1 MSANKCKTVSKLM
14 EPLVLNMKRTSKTEE
29 EFAEKLNEYFEDGT
43 QIAEQYWMGGS
54 KASRPINPFNVEKKT
69 INTQDSKFTLSAM
82 YTTDSAGFK
91 SLKNRFVK
99 DIVERVL
106 FNPES
111 GEWFLPEQK
120 DDATGFTN
128 LNKTLFE
135 YKVELI
141 NIIREHL
148 DKTPFVLN
156 ITSDNIKSD
165 LTNAINSV
173 IEDYQKSE
181 LSLTEVDQQAFAI
194 LSNFN
199 DLLEEWTPFVKTN
212 ELFKKSSIHDVNMYE
227 YEGPKANLRQ
237 SWTVNEIVGAQEQY
251 SGLSK
256 ILLDYFPEC
265 DEYGNELKDTS
276 IGTAGFA
283 SVMTTLR
290 SAILF
295 NSSLKEKGLKEEY
308 FKGSQIN
315 MVKVID
321 EYLDYIN
328 SDRGFKSEHKTFL
341 KSKLNGIK
349 YKIYKSNMRDDIKNM
364 FTRMFYETIPME
376 YRTYGVYNGVF
387 KGTDLKE
394 NWINNQNYRLQDSLN
409 GKIYSFRT
417 NRNNWSTVRK
427 TYDIKVDGDR
437 QVGKITL
444 VLNDSPITIKYNK
457 RDNSFEFTLDEGLSQ
472 MLNNKFTDKLIYDLT
487 GYLVTPEY
495 KTYSSQYAKNNT
507 PLKDFVGAIGISIL
521 AVDKTNVLEDTIQE
535 NLVNF
540 NKYNLFG
547 NLKQASAVAAIT
559 KGSETSNTVKD
570 VNGNNLPTRGLTS
583 LAYELP
589 RLLNE
594 YEKKSNSP
602 YHYNLLFQNQN
613 RFGTPVIREGI
624 SKQGSGKK
632 SSKLIEPELY
642 EASIIYDFLNELPEG
657 KILLQPTIFAD
668 KTKHFLI
675 SYDFKDNIWTYEGKN
690 YRMQD
695 LFQQI
700 SRNPINGEVE
710 EIESLIQE
718 VRRNRYNRLAQNIV
732 DAYNEVFDNQFDNI
746 IEIDQYLIENNISIE
761 QLKQLF
767 GDHTFIDE
775 VIATDIDGIARI
787 NETLINRIN
796 TYNDDSRFSKR
807 IERSKRAFVSDL
819 ISSGLKLNR
828 YYTRGGRDAYDHL
841 NKYNS
846 SWINETSGN
855 VIFAKADDKN
865 HEIIVDKSNVDILL
879 NPNYKVKINPIF
891 NAYFYADYLL
901 SNEYNALLIGEDFAH
916 KAKNKSGDKTNIK
929 FDETE
934 YEEFSEASRWVA
946 AAKRS
951 VIPGASIHPF
961 LHGLKNGVAD
971 EIFVACMDDIP
982 ASTFNMFGQSK
993 DNNDSMDGSGISNIY
1008 EALLELNSLID
1019 AAPNGVDLKTIGWDI
1034 DSTFGTAEMLK
1045 WAVYSLTNARR
1056 RMSSLSSVNGE
1067 NLMKKMNSIPI
1078 NKVINLIS
1086 YFNKF
1091 GDNFYF
1097 KVPDSQTYYKVVG
1110 VENINGVFTRR
1121 CIETDSYGKSYDNSE
1136 SVYIGLDGNVYDPNQ
1151 NPEKFEVNNIYD
1163 IDRFFGGAYVMQLK
1177 NNTLE
1182 YSELNN
1188 NATLDVI
1195 CNENLKDKFIA
1206 YAVNKSAMKVGYRN
1220 VNTVSKWSD
1229 DNTLSTFPM
1238 STWHIGL
1245 QMNAEHELLD
1255 SEVTEMTQMISALAE
1270 NWYAGDLVKDIYKDI
1285 GEVVEE
1291 SLRSIN
1297 AEITSGNRDALR
1309 IRLGKALIESFA
1321 KKQDTIGLA
1330 QAFLSKA
1337 QKALEKGEVPNIP
1350 FSAST
1355 INGAFIADVA
1365 SRLTKKGIRR
1375 KYDGIAAVLSPSFN
1389 FISYFDLGDGQT
1401 GLADEV
1407 YQRVQTDIADNHFNV
1422 FNNTSVESLV
1432 NDVLVKNDLGEYV
1445 QNPLLIEIEN
1455 NYDLRQGD
1463 TIVPYTISENG
1474 TKVYDEKVVLESW
1487 KDYNKWVNNTPENT
1501 RILKFKYA
1509 PRNLQGADTRFN
1521 VNGINYSIYNLKS
1534 VIASHEVSS
1543 GNTINAELICSD
1555 EYFAND
1561 IVSDGKIID
1570 YKSSLRNIIQHQ
1582 LEDLERGFI
1591 HDVLFDG
1598 TINVTDVKVTEAEC
1612 IMGRMNAEKFGLKM
1626 GDNISDILK
1635 DPVTFFKT
1643 RFDSKYGNLLDVPT
1657 ELYDATV
1664 YTTNGPILIHVGDFQ
1679 NPEQFNLSR
1688 NKTINTLENNYII
1701 GEEILCSSEGKKKYS
1716 YLSKTGETYSVI
1728 CLSTAEQFEDLLNSG
1743 LVEQHKYNLNKNN
1756 IKSILKLYDPNG
1768 ERYKN
1773 LAETKG
1779 LDAVYD
1785 NLSQHLSSEFIVES
1799 NRLAQR
1805 RAESFKESLRVVGA
1819 RIPTQAMQSF
1829 MPMRVVGLTDSL
1841 TNDIYVPRQQL
1852 WLQGSD
1858 LDIDKVYTLAYS
1870 IASNGTI
1877 PTMSRLDKYFAP
1889 QEVLKLGKP
1898 NGIRY
1903 KRGRI
1908 GQDKANTYEI
1918 TFNEL
1923 EEMFS
1928 TNTLDLFKRVIES
1941 GKSKI
1946 SFDAPTNMILETI
1959 IDNGS
1964 KIKEVDIK
1972 VQNDFEDKVS
1982 QFMYYLNLHSLSNI
1996 RQNREL
2002 ALRNYVVNGILEAT
2016 TRPSVQINANAPIE
2030 MDEATAAG
2038 ESSILGNLE
2047 KHFSA
2052 DIPSSKIKLQQ
2063 QAMVGKD
2070 VIGITAVSVKTF
2082 FAATT
2087 YINTKLEEF
2096 VNKVLSGDHQDAL
2109 RILNDI
2115 VIINPL
2121 DEDITILA
2129 NSNIKKILEVLQI
2142 NNITKL
2148 NNITKVGKLNKSNW
2162 IHGNTFDIISC
2173 LKYLEDRSNKVD
2185 AALSQS
2191 GLLSSATDNM
2201 KELILPKINAT
2212 SDFADIYTT
2221 LLATG
2226 IPFARIAQLMTSPVF
2241 TEMSKMVKSNI
2252 LDNTSDGYN
2261 LERILD
2267 FYLNRAVLPHV
2278 HSSYLLQIFGS
2289 GATNQNILE
2298 FTKNNTLVEN
2308 ALNKLYNQRKN
2319 KQSNKYLS
2327 EEDYFND
2334 YFNGDL
2340 NEESGYSSLADASL
2354 EELNIL
2360 INYLEECINRNN
2372 FFEKVESQSKDEK
2385 YVRFGSLEQQ
2395 LSDLALLRDN
2405 ILPKTEEQR
2414 IFGNMLGINQGL
2426 PTGRYEMYSLIR
2438 RIENFING
2446 RLRDGINNGVISGIN
2461 SEFRLND
2468 FLSGDK
2474 SIWIN
2479 AYDKVKSTYNILD
2492 AITNVPH
2499 FAKMFNVLYTCN
2511 YLQSALSSKTQLVN
2525 NIARQLEFES
2535 PYGNNPYTRVLREKE
2550 YNEVERFVNDWYIT
2564 GWLSKQNLKFN
2575 IPEGSR
2581 YYTSINSS
2589 TENMDLNKPLDLS
2602 NLYNIATFKRWVEE
2616 IVIPNLQQNSKY
2628 NGEKGNVNEFIM
2640 SLELSAIKNKKT
2652 GKLVKYY
2659 KLPLNMM
2666 SIDDSVLTQRLYE
2679 NYLSDFNSIANEKYN
2694 GWSLGDLFFVYS
2706 LIVNKDSFGQ
2716 TSMTRIFEDLVASER
2731 GSSLINSFY
2740 DHIAD
2745 IDNSVDR
2752 TQIINNILNSDTI
2765 MGDIK
2770 DRVKFNVPESNIKGG
2785 TNLLKNM
2792 DSDFTFNMPNSA
2804 KNWTTIENN
2813 IFPVN
2818 KPKTL
2823 FNVSLSESTI
2833 KPALLNH
2840 LQSVYGDSKV
2850 QIHPQVWYKEN
2861 FKDDPIAL
2869 SAPAFIDNGIVYFKS
2884 EQSTT
2889 TESVAHELTHL
2900 ILAAMRF
2907 NEGRENSEEI
2917 RKTYYNL
2924 VGMVDI
2930 DQAKQDFPGS
2940 LINEYEQQ
2948 KTGIDLK
2955 EEIFAKY
2962 LERWLSNKLP
2972 TGWRGGIVLNSNSD
2986 KIIDVVNDALGTNL
3000 TTIQDLLTFTN
3011 SKLDAAIEVFGS
3023 NLFDTDWAEQLNEQ
3037 VIIDAQKVSSL
3048 KKFLENN
3055 GLLAYKCY

>member
-14 EPLVLNMKRTSKTEE
+14 EPLVLNIRRTSKTEE

-43 QIAEQYWMGGS
+43 QIAEQYWMGGN
-54 KASRPINPFNVEKKT
+54 KASRPINPFTVEKKT

-91 SLKNRFVK
+91 SLKSRFVK
-99 DIVERVL
+99 DVVERVL
-106 FNPES
+106 FNPNS
-111 GEWFLPEQK
+111 GEWFLPEQE
-120 DDATGFTN
+120 DDVTGFSN

-141 NIIREHL
+141 NTIREHL
-148 DKTPFVLN
+148 DKVPFILD
-156 ITSDNIKSD
+156 ITSDNIQSE

-181 LSLTEVDQQAFAI
+181 LSLTEIDQQAFAI

-199 DLLEEWTPFVKTN
+199 DLLKEWTPFIKTN
-212 ELFKKSSIHDVNMYE
+212 RLFEKSNKHAVKMYE
-227 YEGPKANLRQ
+227 YVGPKANLRQ

-256 ILLDYFPEC
+256 ILLDYFQEC
-265 DEYGNELKDTS
+265 DENGNPLENTS
-276 IGTAGFA
+276 IGAAGFA

-295 NSSLKEKGLKEEY
+295 NPALRHLKEEY

-315 MVKVID
+315 MNKVID

-328 SDRGFKSEHKTFL
+328 SDTGFKSEHKTFL

-349 YKIYKSNMRDDIKNM
+349 YNIYRSNMREDLRDM
-364 FTRMFYETIPME
+364 FTRMFYETVPME
-376 YRTYGVYNGVF
+376 YRTYGTYNGVF
-387 KGTDLKE
+387 KGTDLRE
-394 NWINNQNYRLQDSLN
+394 SWVNNQNYRLQDSLN
-409 GKIYSFRT
+409 GKIYTFRT
-417 NRNNWSTVRK
+417 NRNNWATIRK
-427 TYDIKVDGDR
+427 RYNINVEGDR
-437 QVGKITL
+437 QTGKITL
-444 VLNDSPITIKYNK
+444 TLNDSAITIKYNK
-457 RDNSFEFTLDEGLSQ
+457 RNNSFEFVLDEGLSQ
-472 MLNNKFTDKLIYDLT
+472 MLDNKFTDKLIYDLT

-495 KTYSSQYAKNNT
+495 KTYSLQYSKNNT

-521 AVDKTNVLEDTIQE
+521 AVDKTSVLEDAIQGD
-535 NLVNF
+535 LVGF
-540 NKYNLFG
+540 NRYNLFG

-594 YEKKSNSP
+594 YEKNFSSP
-602 YHYNLLFQNQN
+602 YHYNLLFQNQDW
-613 RFGTPVIREGI
+613 FGTPVIREGI

-632 SSKLIEPELY
+632 SSNLIESELY
-642 EASIIYDFLNELPEG
+642 EASIIYDFLNELSSG

-675 SYDFKDNIWTYEGKN
+675 SYDLKGNWMYEGEN
-690 YRMQD
+690 YRMQE

-700 SRNPINGEVE
+700 SRKPVNGEIKK
-710 EIESLIQE
+710 IESLIQN
-718 VRRNRYNRLAQNIV
+718 VRRNRYNRLAQNVV

-746 IEIDQYLIENNISIE
+746 AEIDNYLVDNNISIK

-767 GDHTFIDE
+767 GNHTFIDE
-775 VIATDIDGIARI
+775 VTATNIDGIARI
-787 NETLINRIN
+787 NETLMNRIK
-796 TYNDDSRFSKR
+796 TYNDDSRFAKR
-807 IERSKRAFVSDL
+807 IDRSKRAFVGDL

-841 NKYNS
+841 SKHNS
-846 SWINETSGN
+846 SWINEKSGN
-855 VIFAKADDKN
+855 IIFAKAFDGKN
-865 HEIIVDKSNVDILL
+865 EIIIDRNNIDILS
-879 NPNYKVKINPIF
+879 NPNYKIEINPIF
-891 NAYFYADYLL
+891 NAYFYADYLF

-916 KAKNKSGDKTNIK
+916 KSKNSAGDKNLIK

-971 EIFVACMDDIP
+971 EILVACMDDIP

-993 DNNDSMDGSGISNIY
+993 NNNDSMDGSGISNIY
-1008 EALLELNSLID
+1008 EALLELNSLVD

-1067 NLMKKMNSIPI
+1067 NLMKKMNNIPI

-1097 KVPDSQTYYKVVG
+1097 KVVDPQTYYKVIG
-1110 VENINGVFTRR
+1110 VENINGVFARR
-1121 CIETDSYGKSYDNSE
+1121 CVEVKSNGEPYSDSD
-1136 SVYIGLDGNVYDPNQ
+1136 SVYVGLDGNVYDPNQ
-1151 NPEKFEVNNIYD
+1151 NPEKFTVNNIYD
-1163 IDRFFGGAYVMQLK
+1163 IDTFFGGAYAMQLK

-1188 NATLDVI
+1188 TATLDII

-1220 VNTVSKWSD
+1220 INSISKWSD
-1229 DNTLSTFPM
+1229 DNKLSTFSM

-1270 NWYAGDLVKDIYKDI
+1270 NWYAGDLVKDIYRDI

-1297 AEITSGNRDALR
+1297 TEIASGNRDALR
-1309 IRLGKALIESFA
+1309 VRLGKALIESFT

-1337 QKALEKGEVPNIP
+1337 QKALQNGELPNIP

-1407 YQRVQTDIADNHFNV
+1407 YQRVQTDIANNHFDIFSSTPV
-1422 FNNTSVESLV
+1422 QSLI

-1445 QNPLLIEIEN
+1445 QNPLLVEIEN
-1455 NYDLRQGD
+1455 SYNLKQGD
-1463 TIVPYTISENG
+1463 TIVSYTIAENG
-1474 TKVYDEKVVLESW
+1474 TKVYSDKVVLESW

-1501 RILKFKYA
+1501 NILKFKYA

-1521 VNGINYSIYNLKS
+1521 VNGVNYSIYNLKS

-1543 GNTINAELICSD
+1543 GSLTNAEIICSD
-1555 EYFAND
+1555 EYFVD
-1561 IVSDGKIID
+1561 DLVLDGQNID

-1591 HDVLFDG
+1591 HDALFNG
-1598 TINVTDVKVTEAEC
+1598 TVDVTDVNVIEAEC
-1612 IMGRMNAEKFGLKM
+1612 IMGRLNAEKFGLKI
-1626 GDNISDILK
+1626 GDDISAILK
-1635 DPVTFFKT
+1635 NPVTFFKT
-1643 RFDSKYGNLLDVPT
+1643 RFDNKYGTLLDVPS
-1657 ELYDATV
+1657 ELYDAIV

-1688 NKTINTLENNYII
+1688 NKTIDTLEDDYII
-1701 GEEILCSSEGKKKYS
+1701 GEEILCSAEGKKKYS
-1716 YLSKTGETYSVI
+1716 YLSKAGETYNVI
-1728 CLSTAEQFEDLLNSG
+1728 CLSNAEQFDDLLDSG
-1743 LVEQHKYNLNKNN
+1743 LIEQHRYNLNRNN
-1756 IKSILKLYDPNG
+1756 VISVLKLYDPNG
-1768 ERYKN
+1768 ELYGN
-1773 LAETKG
+1773 LAQTQG
-1779 LDAVYD
+1779 INAVYEI
-1785 NLSQHLSSEFIVES
+1785 LSKQLQADFEAES
-1799 NRLAQR
+1799 NRLARR
-1805 RAESFKESLRVVGA
+1805 RAESFRESLRVVGA

-1870 IASNGTI
+1870 IAPNGTI

-1898 NGIRY
+1898 KGIRY
-1903 KRGRI
+1903 GRERV
-1908 GQDKANTYEI
+1908 GQDVANTYQVS
-1918 TFNEL
+1918 FNEL
-1923 EEMFS
+1923 QEMFS
-1928 TNTLDLFKRVIES
+1928 TNKLDLFRKIIQS

-1946 SFDAPTNMILETI
+1946 SFEAPINMVIETTI
-1959 IDNGS
+1959 NNGD
-1964 KIKEVDIK
+1964 KIKETNLAIQD
-1972 VQNDFEDKVS
+1972 DFEKMVK
-1982 QFMYYLNLHSLSNI
+1982 QFMQYLNLHSLSNI
-1996 RQNREL
+1996 KQNREL

-2016 TRPSVQINANAPIE
+2016 TKPSVQINANAPIE
-2030 MDEATAAG
+2030 MDEATEAG

-2087 YINTKLEEF
+2087 YVNTKLEEF
-2096 VNKVLSGDHQDAL
+2096 TNQVLSGNHQEAL
-2109 RILNDI
+2109 RTLNNI
-2115 VIINPL
+2115 VIVNPL
-2121 DEDITILA
+2121 DEQVTILA
-2129 NSNIKKILEVLQI
+2129 NSNIKKILEVLQA
-2142 NNITKL
+2142 NNISKLENIVSVGRL
-2148 NNITKVGKLNKSNW
+2148 NNSSW
-2162 IHGNTFDIISC
+2162 IHGHTFDIISC
-2173 LKYLEDRSNKVD
+2173 LKYLENRSNKVD

-2252 LDNTSDGYN
+2252 LDNTSNGYN

-2267 FYLNRAVLPHV
+2267 FYLNRRVLPHV
-2278 HSSYLLQIFGS
+2278 NTSYLLQIFGS
-2289 GATNQNILE
+2289 GATKQNVLE
-2298 FTKNNTLVEN
+2298 LTKNNTFVEN
-2308 ALNKLYNQRKN
+2308 ALNKLYDQRKN
-2319 KQSNKYLS
+2319 KLSRSYGS

-2340 NEESGYSSLADASL
+2340 NEESGYSNLADASL
-2354 EELNIL
+2354 EELNVL
-2360 INYLEECINRNN
+2360 INYLEECINRNKL
-2372 FFEKVESQSKDEK
+2372 FEKVEAQSKEEQ
-2385 YVRFGSLEQQ
+2385 YARFGGLEQQ

-2426 PTGRYEMYSLIR
+2426 PTDGYKMYSLIR
-2438 RIENFING
+2438 RIENFINS
-2446 RLRDGINNGVISGIN
+2446 RIRDGINDGRIKNIDTEFKL
-2461 SEFRLND
+2461 SEFLN
-2468 FLSGDK
+2468 GDK
-2474 SIWIN
+2474 SVWID
-2479 AYDKVKSTYNILD
+2479 AYDKVKKTYNILD

-2499 FAKMFNVLYTCN
+2499 FAKMFDVLYTCN

-2525 NIARQLEFES
+2525 NIARQLEAES
-2535 PYGNNPYTRVLREKE
+2535 AYGNDPYTRVLREKE

-2581 YYTSINSS
+2581 FYTSVNGSA
-2589 TENMDLNKPLDLS
+2589 ENRSLSKPLDLS
-2602 NLYNIATFKRWVEE
+2602 NLYNVATFKKWVEE
-2616 IVIPNLQQNSKY
+2616 VVVPNLQQNPKY
-2628 NGEKGNVNEFIM
+2628 NGEQGEQNEFIM
-2640 SLELSAIKNKKT
+2640 SLELAAVKNKKT
-2652 GKLVKYY
+2652 GKLSKYY

-2679 NYLSDFNSIANEKYN
+2679 NYLSDFNAIANVNYN

-2740 DHIAD
+2740 DYIAD

-2752 TQIINNILNSDTI
+2752 TQIINNILNSSTI
-2765 MGDIK
+2765 MQDVK
-2770 DRVKFNVPESNIKGG
+2770 DRIKFNVPESNINGS
-2785 TNLLKNM
+2785 TNQLKEM
-2792 DSDFTFNMPNSA
+2792 KSDFTFNMPNSA

-2813 IFPVN
+2813 IFPVS

-2833 KPALLNH
+2833 RPALLSH
-2840 LQSVYGDSKV
+2840 LQSVYGDSRV
-2850 QIHPQVWYKEN
+2850 QIHPQQWFEEN

-2869 SAPAFIDNGIVYFKS
+2869 SAPAFIDNGVVYFKS

-2907 NEGRENSEEI
+2907 NEGRHNSEDI
-2917 RKTYYNL
+2917 RKTYYRL

-2972 TGWRGGIVLNSNSD
+2972 TGWKGGIVLNSNSD
-2986 KIIDVVNDALGTNL
+2986 KIIDVVNDVLGTNL
-3000 TTIQDLLTFTN
+3000 NTIQDLLTFTN
-3011 SKLDAAIEVFGS
+3011 SKLDAAIEIFGS
-3023 NLFDTDWAEQLNEQ
+3023 NLFDTDWAGQLNEQ

-3048 KKFLENN
+3048 KKSLEND
-3055 GLLAYKCY
+3055 GWLAYKCY